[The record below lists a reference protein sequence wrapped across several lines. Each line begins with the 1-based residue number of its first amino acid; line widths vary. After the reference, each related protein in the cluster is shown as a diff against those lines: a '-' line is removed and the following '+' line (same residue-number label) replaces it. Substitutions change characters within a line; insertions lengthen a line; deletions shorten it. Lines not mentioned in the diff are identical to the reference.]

1 MSECE
6 DMTTMMAKEL
16 TLGIKDTVEDVSAMF
31 KRMALLKPQTSAWSI
46 FSEHTQPQD
55 NTPLLDG
62 GAAEPALEFTFG
74 APASSPAAIFQP
86 ESITVK
92 PTKTKPAARKG
103 KTAEISEDQF
113 LLFKIA

>member
-1 MSECE
+1 
-6 DMTTMMAKEL
+6 
-16 TLGIKDTVEDVSAMF
+16 MF

-55 NTPLLDG
+55 NTPLLEN
-62 GAAEPALEFTFG
+62 ASTEPALEFTFG
-74 APASSPAAIFQP
+74 APASGPAPIFQP
-86 ESITVK
+86 ESIAAK
-92 PTKTKPAARKG
+92 PAKAKPAARKG